1 MAIIGFTYRSV
12 EPPEVGR
19 ASMSD
24 STNGWH
30 ESEWMDLARMPRF
43 WPGFIEA
50 FLRKPNVRSDMIEYF
65 GELEGISETKMN
77 ETLDDPVRYRQ
88 RLSEMIDDFQF
99 DYELWEGS
107 DEPFIMILDNTP
119 GYFDYTGHVIND
131 SGRPNIYYRIYELVT
146 DETPDAD
153 PSLIETNRDTLR
165 ELAAALGITLNV
177 LLNRREV

>member
-12 EPPEVGR
+12 DPPAVGR

-24 STNGWH
+24 SATGWH
-30 ESEWMDLARMPRF
+30 ELEWMDLARMPRF

-65 GELEGISETKMN
+65 GDLEGISETKMN
-77 ETLDDPVRYRQ
+77 EVLDDPVRYRQ

-99 DYELWEGS
+99 DYELWEGA
-107 DEPFIMILDNTP
+107 DEPFMMILDNTP
-119 GYFDYTGHVIND
+119 GYFDYTTQIIND
-131 SGRPNIYYRIYELVT
+131 SDIYFRIHELVT

-153 PSLIETNRDTLR
+153 PILMETNRDTLR
-165 ELAAALGITLNV
+165 ELAAALGIKLNV